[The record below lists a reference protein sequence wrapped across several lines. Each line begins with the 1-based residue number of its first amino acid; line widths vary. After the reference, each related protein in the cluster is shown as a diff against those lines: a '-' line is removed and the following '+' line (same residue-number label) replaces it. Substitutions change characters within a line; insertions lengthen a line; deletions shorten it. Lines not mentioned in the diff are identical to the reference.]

1 MYYKY
6 KSQAKFENDLN
17 NGLIDIKTA
26 IVFIEKPKCI
36 WTHGVY
42 WFCYDESNIIT
53 NDQVE
58 AIVVRTLANITNP
71 WGEPI
76 FPGGAGENAALG
88 PNTVTTEHIKNGTI
102 RLEDLDNEVVSGLAD
117 DFTDEEVQ
125 AIWDDARQYAQ
136 SHINQA

>member
-36 WTHGVY
+36 WTHGEY
-42 WFCYDESNIIT
+42 WLCYDQTQILTREDIL
-53 NDQVE
+53 D
-58 AIVVRTLANITNP
+58 IVNKYLLGADSPFTPSI
-71 WGEPI
+71 
-76 FPGGAGENAALG
+76 PGGTGEGTVLG

-102 RLEDLDNEVVSGLAD
+102 KLEDLDVDDIEVPDDEVV
-117 DFTDEEVQ
+117 E
-125 AIWDDARQYAQ
+125 IWGTAMDAARNKDA
-136 SHINQA
+136 